1 MTDKLFIYHFFF
13 LILSGVGIYW
23 PPAFGFHLL
32 DMSLRNDQVSN
43 VLKAV
48 TQNGKSIL
56 LTALLATV
64 IIYIYS
70 IIGFWYFRD
79 MYDPTEGLDCDTLSQ
94 CLLST
99 FNYG

>member
-1 MTDKLFIYHFFF
+1 MFLYHFLF
-13 LILSGVGIYW
+13 LALSALGLYW
-23 PPAFGFHLL
+23 FPAYAFHLL
-32 DMSLRNDQVSN
+32 DMSFRNDQVSN

-48 TQNGKSIL
+48 TTNGKSIL

-70 IIGFWYFRD
+70 IVAFWFLRSSYTD
-79 MYDPTEGLDCDTLSQ
+79 NGYDCATLYQ

-99 FNYG
+99 FDYG